1 MSKKKKKRVKI
12 KYRFIF
18 IFLLVFYLLV
28 MSVYYLLNIN
38 ISNIYIYNNKYLTD
52 QKIIEI
58 AGISDYPAIY
68 KVISSNMK
76 KKLLSNTY
84 VLDAKISKKRLT
96 EVHIEISENRPL
108 FYYQT
113 TRKTI
118 LLDGREVDEVFNLP
132 TVINYIPDINYNNF
146 VTKMG
151 LINEEVLIRIS
162 EIKYDPN
169 EVDDSRFFLT
179 MNDGNYVYLTV
190 DKFEKINNYIE
201 LVKNVDNKKGIFY
214 LDYGNKFDILG

>member
-113 TRKTI
+113 TKKTI